1 MSNCNDNKNPL
12 QHNGTSQA
20 ERLLP
25 GLQAGYVQV
34 NEAAYADW
42 IVFAA
47 EFASY
52 LKYYDASN
60 TEAGTWQVFFT
71 SDISALLGTMAV
83 QDIDG
88 YRRQIKERFDYIKDD
103 ANAADINAI

>member
-25 GLQAGYVQV
+25 GLQADYVKV
-34 NEAAYADW
+34 NEKEYADW

-47 EFASY
+47 EFAAY
-52 LKYYDASN
+52 LNYYDAEN
-60 TEAGTWQVFFT
+60 NVAGNWQAFFT
-71 SDISALLGTMAV
+71 NDISAILGTIAV
-83 QDIDG
+83 QDKDA

-103 ANAADINAI
+103 AHEADLNS